1 MNLKYTGLIRIIIV
15 ALASI
20 AQLVLLALLVIMLR
34 QNYIYL
40 YFALEVTG
48 LIEVLFL
55 ANKDQSS
62 AYTIAWIIVILI
74 LPVFGIVLYLMWGRA
89 PTHSK
94 KSKRTR
100 EIVIKGINHFDKNE
114 EVRENLEQDFPDRKK
129 IVRFLENEGFPIYRN
144 TVCKYYQLGEFKFR
158 DMIHDMKQAKRFIFI
173 EYFIINEGIIWSMIY
188 EVLREK
194 AREGVEVRI
203 LYDDLGSII
212 TLPKDF
218 IKQLENDGIKVTAF
232 NPVHKYIS
240 RFYLNFRN
248 HQKIVVIDGNI
259 GYTGGA
265 NLADEYANLYEKHG
279 HWKDTAVRLEG
290 DAVWSLTVT
299 FLQMWQSENLIEE
312 DYLKYKPVCE
322 IKGDG
327 FYQPF
332 SDSPIHSKNVAKIM
346 YRQIITSAKK
356 YVYITTPYLVI
367 DDSMVNELCLAALTG
382 TDVRIIVPKVY
393 DKWYVYKV
401 TCSNYKR
408 LLEAG
413 VRIFEY
419 TPGYMHAKII
429 ISDDDNA
436 IVGSINMDYRSFYLH
451 FENGVWICGSSVVQD
466 IKEDI
471 LKTMEQCEEIT
482 LEEWLKRPLYKKAGE
497 LFFRIFAPLL

>member
-1 MNLKYTGLIRIIIV
+1 MRHKYRGLLRIIVVGLI
-15 ALASI
+15 SI
-20 AQLVLLALLVIMLR
+20 AQLVLLAVLVILLR
-34 QNYIYL
+34 QNSIYL
-40 YFALEVTG
+40 YFTLEVIG

-55 ANKDQSS
+55 ANKNQSS
-62 AYTIAWIIVILI
+62 AYTIAWVIVILI
-74 LPVFGIVLYLMWGRA
+74 LPVFGIVLYLMWGRT
-89 PTHSK
+89 PTHSR

-100 EIVIKGINHFDKNE
+100 EIVSKGVKHLNRDKD
-114 EVRENLEQDFPDRKK
+114 VREDIEKQFPERKR
-129 IVRFLENEGFPIYRN
+129 IVRYLEEQGFPVYEN
-144 TVCKYYQLGEFKFR
+144 TVCSYYPLGEFKFR
-158 DMIHDMKQAKRFIFI
+158 QMIHDMKQAKRFIFI
-173 EYFIINEGIIWSMIY
+173 EYFIINDGILWSTIY
-188 EVLREK
+188 EVLKEK
-194 AREGVEVRI
+194 VKEGVEVRV

-212 TLPKDF
+212 TVPNHF

-232 NPVHKYIS
+232 NPVHKYVS

-279 HWKDTAVRLEG
+279 HWKDTAIRLEG
-290 DAVWSLTVT
+290 EAVWSLTVT
-299 FLQMWQSENLIEE
+299 FLQIWQSENLIEE
-312 DYLKYKPVCE
+312 DYSKYRPTTE

-332 SDSPIHSKNVAKIM
+332 SDSPISNKNVAEIM
-346 YRQIITSAKK
+346 YRQIISSARK

-367 DDSMVNELCLAALTG
+367 DDTMINELCLAALTG
-382 TDVRIIVPKVY
+382 TDVRIITPKVY
-393 DKWYVYKV
+393 DKWYVYMV

-419 TPGYMHAKII
+419 TPGYMHAKTI

-451 FENGVWICGSSVVQD
+451 FENGVWICGSSVIQD

-471 LKTMEQCEEIT
+471 LKTMDQCEEII
-482 LEEWLKRPLYKKAGE
+482 LEEWNKRPWYKKASE